1 MGVCLGLLF
10 FDKILSQEQLKGKE
24 ICFHL
29 QGKFVTAHRVR
40 EIKAADYEAAD
51 LITTTAEEQTVMDAS

>member
-1 MGVCLGLLF
+1 MGQRVYF
-10 FDKILSQEQLKGKE
+10 SSQFKGKV
-24 ICFHL
+24 H
-29 QGKFVTAHRVR
+29 HSR